1 MRHLLFVCV
10 FALLFATPINAQ
22 IDVLKQGFADWEF
35 EARKQIQCI
44 LRQRGLY
51 DGDLD
56 GVYGPGTEAG
66 LLAAYSAIG
75 PERVHQGRGGLN
87 NDREVYYFLYGF
99 IDENWGYELFSTERL
114 ACLVAADEEG
124 QGISYSITR
133 SECGHLSDRNITVFP
148 DRLEFWESS
157 CSIKSSERV
166 SANTY
171 MLSLSCSGEGEI
183 WARHER
189 MSLFADGRLGFGGQ
203 TYLRCPG

>member
-1 MRHLLFVCV
+1 MKRLLFVCLSTL
-10 FALLFATPINAQ
+10 FFATPINAQ
-22 IDVLKQGFADWEF
+22 ISVLKQGFSDWEL
-35 EARKQIQCI
+35 EARKQIQCM

-56 GVYGPGTEAG
+56 GVYGPDTEAG

-99 IDENWGYELFSTERL
+99 IDQKWGYELFSTERL
-114 ACLVAADEEG
+114 ACLATADEDGE
-124 QGISYSITR
+124 GISYSITR

-157 CSIKSSERV
+157 CSIKSSEQL

-171 MLSLSCSGEGEI
+171 MVSLSFSGEGEI
-183 WARHER
+183 STR
-189 MSLFADGRLGFGGQ
+189 
-203 TYLRCPG
+203 